1 MITITSKNNEL
12 IANTKKLQDK
22 KYRKLRNECL
32 LEGEKLINEAIKSNV
47 KIKSIFSCDESKL
60 KQFNDNEYQLYFVSE
75 NIIKWLSLNPSPQ
88 NVLAVIDTKSQ
99 YVSNSDQILILDN
112 LQNPDNFG
120 AIIRTALAT
129 NFNKIFAI
137 NCVDKYN
144 EKVLRASMG
153 TIFRCEIIETDYQYV
168 KELSQKY
175 DLYYADMQGEN
186 IFNIDLINSKVGI
199 VIGNEGNGISKE
211 IRTILNNK
219 ISIPMENN
227 VESLNA
233 TVAGSIIMY
242 QIYSKINKK

>member
-175 DLYYADMQGEN
+175 DLYYADMKGEN